1 MTTIESSKLLL
12 MRVQKAVG
20 LIRHLRD
27 ENKELLARFT
37 LVENHNKEL
46 QDLYDKLSTDQAAID
61 QAIASALE
69 ELDTSLGDLEGFED
83 FGTLDSEELSEA
95 EDFSA
100 GLDTEDIE
108 TSYISAY
115 PEYQWK
121 DDERILIGQRVSQSI
136 EVKLHDIDAIGD
148 VYTRLMSID
157 GISLSDVTLDK
168 EDKSEE
174 YREARM
180 EAVHDAYEKASAFAE
195 AAGVKV
201 GSVISI
207 SDNSSYASPIYRSAN
222 MMLAAADSTAKVSA
236 PTEFYSQEITVSA
249 TVSVVYGI
257 DQ

>member
-1 MTTIESSKLLL
+1 MRKRTLTIIATALLL
-12 MRVQKAVG
+12 TIPLSASDLPAYIPSISVSGTAEISMQPDTAFFSVTSSFT
-20 LIRHLRD
+20 
-27 ENKELLARFT
+27 EPTTEEART
-37 LVENHNKEL
+37 KTTEMINETVSILTTE
-46 QDLYDKLSTDQAAID
+46 
-61 QAIASALE
+61 
-69 ELDTSLGDLEGFED
+69 
-83 FGTLDSEELSEA
+83 FGVS
-95 EDFSA
+95 
-100 GLDTEDIE
+100 TEDIE